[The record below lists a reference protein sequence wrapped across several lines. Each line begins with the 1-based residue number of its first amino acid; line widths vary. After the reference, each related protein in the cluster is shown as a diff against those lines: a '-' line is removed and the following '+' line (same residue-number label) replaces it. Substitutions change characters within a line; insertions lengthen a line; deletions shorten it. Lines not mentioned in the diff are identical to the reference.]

1 MEALLIGRQEVSG
14 KKKNNTESPKN
25 EGKER
30 REVAVWKEGVANK
43 TINITP
49 YRAPVVLLR
58 RYLDSLNPPQTP
70 SISHLRIYMGT
81 SSSPVPRSLRR
92 P

>member
-43 TINITP
+43 TI
-49 YRAPVVLLR
+49 
-58 RYLDSLNPPQTP
+58 
-70 SISHLRIYMGT
+70 ISHPIGLQSF
-81 SSSPVPRSLRR
+81 SSEGIWTL
-92 P
+92 